1 MVDSADELPQIFVKE
16 ASVILKSAIF
26 EEPFKPQMR
35 AASELVK
42 GIGPREFP
50 QLLGYVCATPKGRAE
65 VPLVTQ
71 KGDPLLAH
79 WQYGLGRTV
88 AFTSDARAKW
98 AANWLGWE
106 KFQQF
111 WLQVAQWSLRR
122 VEASDFNTEVAV
134 EKGEG
139 HISVEAIDREGQLP
153 EFSQPANAGDESER
167 RKAGPGPA
175 TNRPRPLRGR
185 LSHQGSRRRI

>member
-1 MVDSADELPQIFVKE
+1 MSAPRRR
-16 ASVILKSAIF
+16 AGRKSRWSRKKAIRSW
-26 EEPFKPQMR
+26 PIGNTAW
-35 AASELVK
+35 AA
-42 GIGPREFP
+42 
-50 QLLGYVCATPKGRAE
+50 
-65 VPLVTQ
+65 
-71 KGDPLLAH
+71 
-79 WQYGLGRTV
+79 TV

-98 AANWLGWE
+98 AANWLGWD

-139 HISVEAIDREGQLP
+139 HVSVEAIDAKGNYRNFLNLQTLVVSPKG
-153 EFSQPANAGDESER
+153 

-185 LSHQGSRRRI
+185 LSHQGSRRLSDESDRSRPRANPRRWA